1 MLLTTVTGLFFLIFK
16 WSLKNLLLIIGALSA
31 MCILLFLVKRQTVK
45 YTQYEIEAIF
55 SDKER
60 KNEIK
65 KEIKQIPVIK
75 DAL

>member
-1 MLLTTVTGLFFLIFK
+1 
-16 WSLKNLLLIIGALSA
+16 